1 MKNKFARA
9 GLVAGA
15 LIAAIA
21 LAQDPAPR
29 VLGLMKSVIVPASD
43 AVYAVGKAA
52 PKTDR
57 EWSAV
62 EAGAGRIVEAGK
74 ELAGEAPAGAASW
87 VKLANAMSDAAA
99 VAGKAARAK
108 NVDGVLDA
116 GDALNLTCED
126 CHREYVKKK

>member
-43 AVYAVGKAA
+43 AVYAVGKTA
-52 PKTDR
+52 PKSDR
-57 EWSAV
+57 EWAAV
-62 EAGAGRIVEAGK
+62 EASAARIVEAGK
-74 ELAGEAPAGAASW
+74 SLAGEAPAGAASW
-87 VKLANAMSDAAA
+87 IKLSNAMAEAAA
-99 VAGKAARAK
+99 VAGKAAREK

-126 CHREYVKKK
+126 CHREYVKK